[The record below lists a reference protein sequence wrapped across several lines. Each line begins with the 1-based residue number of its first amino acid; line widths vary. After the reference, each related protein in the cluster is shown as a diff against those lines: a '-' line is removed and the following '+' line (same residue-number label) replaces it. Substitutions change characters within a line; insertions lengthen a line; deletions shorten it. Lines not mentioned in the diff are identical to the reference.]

1 MLMRGSEKSSS
12 TGRQTRVR
20 SRSWIMGVSALFS
33 GVALLTN
40 IIGGI
45 SLRLALLI
53 ALFLPVFAFGTA
65 WSKMTPDG
73 RHKTVARLK
82 VGLMAGLLATIAYD
96 LTRFTF
102 YRWDTSPY
110 NPFEVIRVFGSLIV
124 GTSAKPVV
132 LYTAGAA
139 FHALNGLCFAVAY
152 WFLFGRYGVPAAI
165 VWALFLELFQLTLY
179 PGWLNIKFYRE
190 FLQISAS
197 SHVSYG
203 VVLGF
208 GCQWLQRRIP
218 Q

>member
-1 MLMRGSEKSSS
+1 MG
-12 TGRQTRVR
+12 TQTRVR
-20 SRSWIMGVSALFS
+20 RRSWVIGVSAVFS
-33 GVALLTN
+33 GVALLTH
-40 IIGGI
+40 IIGGV
-45 SLRLALLI
+45 SLRLALVATL
-53 ALFLPVFAFGTA
+53 LLPVSAFATA
-65 WSKMTPDG
+65 WWKMTPE
-73 RHKTVARLK
+73 RRQKTIAGLK
-82 VGLMAGLLATIAYD
+82 VGLLAGLLATSAYD

-124 GTSAKPVV
+124 GASAKPVV
-132 LYTAGAA
+132 LYATGAA

-165 VWALFLELFQLTLY
+165 VWALFLEMFQLTLY

-190 FLQISAS
+190 FLQISAF